1 MWQGGGFCFF
11 VVKYVEFEYCGY
23 RIMAIITAFQ
33 AVDTGSTPVTRL
45 QILLKISREIW
56 GFSFAEFSTFAVL
69 IIFNIL
75 ILPKDYLFIPQQ
87 KLLLPVMENRTH

>member
-1 MWQGGGFCFF
+1 
-11 VVKYVEFEYCGY
+11 
-23 RIMAIITAFQ
+23 
-33 AVDTGSTPVTRL
+33 L